1 MNNMKQGGDFYM
13 AIIKRHWL
21 LCLLLMAVLAIG
33 SWWFLNGRQG
43 EKQDIPV
50 VKADDRI
57 LAEGIVYPVH
67 YAEMAMPV
75 EGMVGEILVKEGD
88 KVRAGQPI
96 IRLVRGEYQERIG
109 SDQSNVVE
117 ATAAVEQAR
126 VNLADA
132 VRELQRQQRLENAGA
147 ATRQKIEQAQM
158 EVERKQAALAQA
170 QADVTVKEGK
180 VAESQKVLDKAE
192 IKAPIDG
199 TVVFLDVKVGEHA
212 ASGKIL
218 VRIADESDWEIRSD
232 DLTELA
238 VAKVKIGDAV
248 NLTFDG
254 IPELNIPGKIK
265 FIRSY
270 GEKKRGDMTYTVFI
284 APEQWDDR
292 LRWNMTAQIA
302 ITQSE

>member
-1 MNNMKQGGDFYM
+1 M
-13 AIIKRHWL
+13 AIVKRHWL
-21 LCLLLMAVLAIG
+21 LCLILVVVLVI
-33 SWWFLNGRQG
+33 SSLWLLNGRQG
-43 EKQDIPV
+43 EKKDIPV

-75 EGMVGEILVKEGD
+75 EGTVGEILVKEGEQ
-88 KVRAGQPI
+88 VGTGQPI
-96 IRLVRGEYQERIG
+96 IRLVREEYQDRVG
-109 SDQSNVVE
+109 SARSNV
-117 ATAAVEQAR
+117 AGSAAAVEQAH

-132 VRELQRQQRLENAGA
+132 ERELQRQQRLEKAGA

-158 EVERKQAALAQA
+158 EVERKRAALLQA
-170 QADVTVKEGK
+170 QADLTAGEGK
-180 VAESQKVLDKAE
+180 VSESQRVLDKTE
-192 IKAPIDG
+192 IRAPVGG

-212 ASGKIL
+212 SAGKVL
-218 VRIADESDWEIRSD
+218 VRIADESGWEVRSD
-232 DLTELA
+232 DLTELV
-238 VAKVKIGDAV
+238 VAKVKMGDAV

-254 IPELNIPGKIK
+254 IPGVDIPGKVK

-284 APEQWDDR
+284 APEHWDDR

-302 ITQSE
+302 ITPSK

>member
-1 MNNMKQGGDFYM
+1 M
-13 AIIKRHWL
+13 AIVKRHWL
-21 LCLLLMAVLAIG
+21 LCLILVVVLVIS
-33 SWWFLNGRQG
+33 SWWLLNGRQG
-43 EKQDIPV
+43 EKKDIPV

-75 EGMVGEILVKEGD
+75 EGTVGEILVKEGEQ
-88 KVRAGQPI
+88 VGTGQPI
-96 IRLVRGEYQERIG
+96 IRLVREEYQDRVG
-109 SDQSNVVE
+109 SARSNV
-117 ATAAVEQAR
+117 AGSAAAVEQAH

-132 VRELQRQQRLENAGA
+132 ERELQRQQRLEKAGA

-158 EVERKQAALAQA
+158 EVERKRAALLQA
-170 QADVTVKEGK
+170 QADLTAGEGK
-180 VAESQKVLDKAE
+180 VSESQRVLDKTE
-192 IKAPIDG
+192 IRAPVGG

-212 ASGKIL
+212 SAGKVL
-218 VRIADESDWEIRSD
+218 VRIADESGWEVRSD

-238 VAKVKIGDAV
+238 VAKVKMGDAV

-254 IPELNIPGKIK
+254 IPGVDIPGKVK

-284 APEQWDDR
+284 APEHWDDR

-302 ITQSE
+302 ITPSK

>member
-1 MNNMKQGGDFYM
+1 M

-21 LCLLLMAVLAIG
+21 LCLILMMVLAIS
-33 SWWFLNGRQG
+33 SWWLLNGRQG
-43 EKQDIPV
+43 EKKDIPV

-88 KVRAGQPI
+88 QVGAGQPI
-96 IRLVRGEYQERIG
+96 IRLVREEYQDRVG
-109 SDQSNVVE
+109 SARSNV
-117 ATAAVEQAR
+117 AGAAAAVEQAH

-132 VRELQRQQRLENAGA
+132 ERELQRQQRLEKAGA
-147 ATRQKIEQAQM
+147 ATRQKIEQTQM
-158 EVERKQAALAQA
+158 EVERKRAALSQA
-170 QADVTVKEGK
+170 QADLTAGEGK
-180 VAESQKVLDKAE
+180 AAESQRVLDKTE
-192 IKAPIDG
+192 IRAPIGG

-212 ASGKIL
+212 AAGKVL
-218 VRIADESDWEIRSD
+218 VRIADESGWEVRSD

-238 VAKVKIGDAV
+238 VAKVEMGDTV

-254 IPELNIPGKIK
+254 IPGVDIPGKVK

-284 APEQWDDR
+284 APEQWDGR

-302 ITQSE
+302 ITPSK

>member
-1 MNNMKQGGDFYM
+1 M